1 MNLPELGAFL
11 RTRRDRI
18 RPAEVGLPQGP
29 RRRVPGLRREEVA
42 QLAGLSADYYT
53 ELERG
58 SAKNGVQP
66 SAQTLAALARAL
78 RLNGDERDHLFHLA
92 ERPIP
97 PSAHGPSAHV
107 QPALLGLLDRL
118 SNTPARVITD
128 LHETLVENDL
138 ALTLLGRSP
147 AHRGPAASL
156 VYRWFTDPQA
166 REIYPPED
174 HPQHSRVFV
183 ADLQAAAARR
193 GRDAEVTKM
202 VAVLRRR
209 SQEFAALW
217 DTHDVA
223 VRRMDHKRI
232 VHPMLGVIELDCH
245 NLLSE
250 DGQQRLLWFTAPP
263 GSPGAEQLELLSVV
277 GTQELSV
284 TEGTAPE
291 KLSAAESGPQR

>member
-18 RPAEVGLPQGP
+18 RPAEVGLPHGP

-58 SAKNGVQP
+58 GAKHGVQP

-78 RLNGDERDHLFHLA
+78 RLNGDERDHLFRLA
-92 ERPIP
+92 ERPLP

-118 SNTPARVITD
+118 STTPARVITD

-138 ALTLLGRSP
+138 ARALLGASP
-147 AHRGPAASL
+147 ADRGPEASF
-156 VYRWFTDPQA
+156 VYRWFTDPHA
-166 REIYPPED
+166 RAMYPPED
-174 HPQHSRVFV
+174 HPRHSRVFA
-183 ADLQAAAARR
+183 ADLRAAAARR
-193 GRDAEVTKM
+193 GRDAEVTRM

-223 VRRMDHKRI
+223 VRRMDHKSI
-232 VHPMLGVIELDCH
+232 VHPALGVIELDCY
-245 NLLSE
+245 NLFSE
-250 DGQQRLLWFTAPP
+250 DGRQRLLWFTAPP
-263 GSPGAEQLELLSVV
+263 GTRGAEQLELLSVI
-277 GTQELSV
+277 GTQDLNL
-284 TEGTAPE
+284 TEGTATDVVPAPDTT
-291 KLSAAESGPQR
+291 SRR